1 MDAQSLPLTGKPDWG
16 TPINVSLLLT
26 LIAGAIASIFSIADA
41 VPKLNV
47 APGCKAAVAI
57 NKSIDLSE
65 AQSYNNCTRDED
77 QARGELE
84 KNWASR
90 CVAESKESA
99 SASYIEVL
107 TCIQISQDPSSKTLL
122 RGTNKQ
128 IKQ

>member
-1 MDAQSLPLTGKPDWG
+1 MNTSLPLTLIG
-16 TPINVSLLLT
+16 TT
-26 LIAGAIASIFSIADA
+26 IASIFFIADA

-47 APGCKAAVAI
+47 AAGCKAAVAI

-65 AQSYNNCTRDED
+65 AESYNNCMRDED

-84 KNWASR
+84 KNWASYPPVARER
-90 CVAESKESA
+90 CVAESKEGA
-99 SASYIEVL
+99 SASCVEVL
-107 TCIQISQDPSSKTLL
+107 TCIQISQDPTSKTLL